1 MMYAYIKGS
10 LESIEEDCIVVDVQ
24 NIGYELKV
32 PNSVIAQLPPLGDEI
47 KLYTYLYVREDAMNL
62 FAFLTKDD
70 LDVFKKL
77 LTVNGIGPKGAL
89 GILSAINPDDLRFAI
104 LSEDADLIATAPGIG
119 KKTASKLIIELKD
132 KFKLKNYQLNIGKNV
147 IDDSLSTDNVANM
160 DVRQDAIA
168 ALVSLGYSNLEA
180 SKAVRK
186 VHTVTTL
193 ELLIKDALKLLYV

>member
-1 MMYAYIKGS
+1 MYAYIKGS
-10 LESIEEDCIVVDVQ
+10 LESIEEDNIVVDVQ

-32 PNSVIAQLPPLGDEI
+32 PNSVIAQLPPIGDEV

-132 KFKLKNYQLNIGKNV
+132 KFKIKNYQLNIGKNV
-147 IDDSLSTDNVANM
+147 SDESLSSESVTHM

-168 ALVSLGYSNLEA
+168 ALVSLGYSNLDA